1 MGSPTRVGMYEIE
14 RQREKRARE
23 KLKKPINDLIVKHR
37 FADAECLCN
46 LCNMK
51 LSDFGK
57 EISQSV

>member
-14 RQREKRARE
+14 RQREKKARE
-23 KLKKPINDLIVKHR
+23 KFREPIKDLIAKRR